1 MSKQTSFA
9 YQRNIL
15 ERFSSRL
22 KELVKEMENLNKKYS
37 ADILSLYDEEGLMEE
52 IYMDYKVYMN
62 VLEEEVN
69 LITTKIQEEHIPFVE
84 KEIDF
89 FSSRQ

>member
-1 MSKQTSFA
+1 MSRQTSFA
-9 YQRNIL
+9 YQRSVL

-22 KELVKEMENLNKKYS
+22 KELVKEMENLNEKYS

-69 LITTKIQEEHIPFVE
+69 LITAKIQEEHIPFIE